1 MNNFQEVFVSI
12 FGFTALIFFLI
23 QILRLRKKKSIY
35 GLTNYLFFLGAF
47 VWGDL
52 IILGP
57 FWTIVSFLSLFL
69 NDWYLFLLFISIFWS
84 IRSLGE
90 VIYWLNE
97 QFAPKNRNNPDT
109 LRLYRFVRNDS
120 VWFIYQLFWQC
131 IFVFSLISSIF
142 LAKLWLFS

>member
-1 MNNFQEVFVSI
+1 MNIFEQLIVFF
-12 FGFTALIFFLI
+12 FGFSGLMFFLYEV
-23 QILRLRKKKSIY
+23 LRLRKKKSIY
-35 GLTNYLFFLGAF
+35 GLTTYLFFLGSF

-57 FWTIVSFLSLFL
+57 FWFIASLISLLL
-69 NDWYLFLLFISIFWS
+69 NNWYLFLLITSIFWS

-90 VIYWLNE
+90 IIYWLNE

-109 LRLYRFVRNDS
+109 LRLYRFVKNDS

-131 IFVFSLISSIF
+131 IFVFSLVFSIYCAKMW
-142 LAKLWLFS
+142 LAR